1 MNIEIDK
8 LDGVMRM
15 GATPEQAGI
24 QATSLGP
31 TARSLALFDDEVR
44 AKVLAAVTDRFR
56 SYPLS
61 DGQITCRIACWLVT
75 AGRN

>member
-1 MNIEIDK
+1 LKTEIGR
-8 LDGVMRM
+8 LDGSMRM

-44 AKVLAAVTDRFR
+44 AKVLAAVTERFR
-56 SYPLS
+56 SYPLVE
-61 DGQITCRIACWLVT
+61 GQITCRIACWLVK
-75 AGRN
+75 AKCN